1 MADDVVEADGATPTL
16 RQLADREPMRAS
28 VSSHIASVLRDA
40 IVTNVVKGGSQ
51 LRQSKLAADFGVSVI
66 PVREA
71 LRQLA
76 AEGFIVIEHNRGA
89 VVARISVAE
98 IRELFDLRVTL
109 EPLLLSAAL
118 PRMTAAD
125 LDQAEQ
131 HQEALEKEEDTGR
144 WGQWNWKFHEA
155 LYKPAGRPRTL
166 AIAENINGH
175 VDRVL
180 RLQMSLV
187 DGKRKSRR
195 EHGALLEACR
205 EGRLP
210 TCLSLLTQHI
220 RGVEAIILDYASDHD
235 LDG

>member
-1 MADDVVEADGATPTL
+1 MADQGAEADGATPTL

-28 VSSHIASVLRDA
+28 ASSHIATVLREA

-71 LRQLA
+71 LHQLA
-76 AEGFIVIEHNRGA
+76 AEGFILIEHNRGA
-89 VVARISVAE
+89 VVVKISVAE
-98 IRELFDLRVTL
+98 IREFFDLRVTL

-118 PRMTAAD
+118 PRLTSAD
-125 LDQAEQ
+125 LKQAKL
-131 HQEALEKEEDTGR
+131 HQEAFEKEEDTGR
-144 WGQWNWKFHEA
+144 WGHWNWKFHEA

-166 AIAENINGH
+166 AIVENINGH

-195 EHGALLEACR
+195 EHGALLDACR
-205 EGRLP
+205 KGQVSAS
-210 TCLSLLTQHI
+210 LSLLTEHI
-220 RGVEAIILDYASDHD
+220 RGVEAIILDYASKHE
-235 LDG
+235 LEQ